1 MSSITPQSL
10 DTDTIVA
17 VASAP
22 GRGGVGIVRLSGPS
36 ALRIAQELCGKSEQ
50 IEPRTAVFSTFRD
63 SAGGALDSGLCLC
76 FPGPASFTGEDVA
89 ELQGH
94 GSPVVLDQ
102 IVQTAIVRGARMAR
116 PGEFSERA
124 YLNGKMDLAQ
134 AEAVADL
141 INAASAESAQAAVRS
156 LRGEFSALMNKL
168 SADLVALR
176 VQVEAAI
183 DFPDEDIELLAAPA
197 VTQALNDL
205 IDTVG
210 QIVERTRTGVRLTEG
225 ARLVLVGA
233 PNVGKSSVLNSLC
246 GEERAI
252 VTPIAGTTRDLVR
265 EQLLLQGIPV
275 ELVDTAG
282 MRDTTDEIETEGVRR
297 AQMAAREADLVL
309 AIYDVSAPETLEF
322 LTEWLLTERSVN
334 SLIVDG
340 SVAESSGTESSATES
355 ALADKSALVIVAN
368 KLDSQEISGISGSD
382 SERKLAEL
390 ALTYNA
396 TAKSVSAKTGQ
407 GMQQLTE
414 HLVGLLTGSA
424 SIAGS
429 AGTGGIGPV
438 DSFSARSRH
447 LLALKACLAGLV
459 DAQTGITG
467 QLGAELVAEHLRHA
481 QAELGSV
488 CGEITTDEL
497 LGEIFGSFCIG
508 K

>member
-1 MSSITPQSL
+1 M
-10 DTDTIVA
+10 
-17 VASAP
+17 
-22 GRGGVGIVRLSGPS
+22 
-36 ALRIAQELCGKSEQ
+36 
-50 IEPRTAVFSTFRD
+50 
-63 SAGGALDSGLCLC
+63 
-76 FPGPASFTGEDVA
+76 
-89 ELQGH
+89 
-94 GSPVVLDQ
+94 
-102 IVQTAIVRGARMAR
+102 
-116 PGEFSERA
+116 
-124 YLNGKMDLAQ
+124 
-134 AEAVADL
+134 
-141 INAASAESAQAAVRS
+141 
-156 LRGEFSALMNKL
+156 
-168 SADLVALR
+168 
-176 VQVEAAI
+176 
-183 DFPDEDIELLAAPA
+183 
-197 VTQALNDL
+197 
-205 IDTVG
+205 
-210 QIVERTRTGVRLTEG
+210 
-225 ARLVLVGA
+225 
-233 PNVGKSSVLNSLC
+233 
-246 GEERAI
+246 
-252 VTPIAGTTRDLVR
+252 
-265 EQLLLQGIPV
+265 
-275 ELVDTAG
+275 
-282 MRDTTDEIETEGVRR
+282 
-297 AQMAAREADLVL
+297 
-309 AIYDVSAPETLEF
+309 
-322 LTEWLLTERSVN
+322 
-334 SLIVDG
+334 
-340 SVAESSGTESSATES
+340 
-355 ALADKSALVIVAN
+355 AN